1 MATDVAKRVSGS
13 RFTWEQWIAFVRLVA
28 VVLAALQVGVFADD
42 FPPGYERWAWFLTAA
57 FAVVALVLFVLSRY
71 EHRPRIVGFAALVA
85 DTVVVAAYGLIFSY
99 EYGSAMRFALIFVVV
114 EAALR
119 YGLVGG
125 VVLPII
131 LLPYHYAGEEWRAT
145 EFGPPGFD
153 PGRVTFPFG
162 VLLLTGLIVGWLVSQ
177 LRSVARR
184 AESRAADAERLRDEL
199 SRRVDVFEAANR
211 CARALGSS
219 LDLDAA
225 FAAFNRELRGLV
237 PFDRAVILLEEDG
250 RMRVMAIAGL
260 GSDTTGSDQAVS
272 GSILEHVA
280 ETGRVA
286 YRPDIMDKRFVEEE
300 ALVELGL
307 RSRVVAPLQLGGRS
321 IGALSVSRCELDSF
335 LPEEVELIALLGRL
349 VANAVQNIHTH
360 DAERATV
367 AELRRLSA
375 LRADFVSLVSHELRS
390 PMTAVI
396 GAARTLQQ
404 RWRDL
409 RPEQREAF
417 LTVIGDETTRLET
430 LIGDVLDTSRIEAG
444 TFGYAFSEVDVG
456 AVLGDAVAASAMG
469 QDEVRLNTRIP
480 AELPSIRGDQGR
492 LRQLFDNLIS
502 NAVKYSD
509 AGGEI
514 GVHAWS
520 DNGVMHIRVRDAGPG
535 IAPEYH
541 ELVFEKFGRAAG
553 PDVRPGTGLGLFI
566 AKSFAEAHGGSLQL
580 DSRPGEGATFTVTLP
595 LEREED

>member
-1 MATDVAKRVSGS
+1 MPPESAARVGDS

-28 VVLAALQVGVFADD
+28 VVLAALQVAAFADD
-42 FPPGYERWAWFLTAA
+42 FPPGYEQWAWFLTAT
-57 FAVVALVLFVLSRY
+57 FAAVGLILFVLSRY
-71 EHRPRIVGFAALVA
+71 EHRPRIVGFAALAA

-99 EYGSAMRFALIFVVV
+99 EYGSTMRFALIFVVA

-119 YGLVGG
+119 YGLRGG
-125 VVLPII
+125 IALPVI
-131 LLPYHYAGEEWRAT
+131 LLPYLYAAEEWRAG
-145 EFGPPGFD
+145 EFGPPDFD
-153 PGRVTFPFG
+153 LGRVTFPFG

-184 AESRAADAERLRDEL
+184 AEARAADAERLRDEL

-237 PFDRAVILLEEDG
+237 PFDRAVILLEENG
-250 RMRVMAIAGL
+250 RMRAMAIAGL
-260 GSDTTGSDQAVS
+260 GSESAGTDQAVS

-286 YRPDIMDKRFVEEE
+286 YRPDISDKRFFEEE

-307 RSRVVAPLQLGGRS
+307 RSRVVAPLQLGGRP
-321 IGALSVSRCELDSF
+321 IGALSVSRCELDAF

-349 VANAVQNIHTH
+349 VAKAVQNIRTH

-375 LRADFVSLVSHELRS
+375 Q
-390 PMTAVI
+390 
-396 GAARTLQQ
+396 G
-404 RWRDL
+404 
-409 RPEQREAF
+409 
-417 LTVIGDETTRLET
+417 GETT
-430 LIGDVLDTSRIEAG
+430 AG

-456 AVLGDAVAASAMG
+456 AVLSDAVAASEIG

-480 AELPSIRGDQGR
+480 PELPPIRGDQGR

-514 GVHAWS
+514 AVHAWS
-520 DNGVMHIRVRDAGPG
+520 DNGVVHVRVREAGPG

-580 DSRPGEGATFTVTLP
+580 DSRLGEGATFTVTLP
-595 LEREED
+595 LETEPE

>member
-1 MATDVAKRVSGS
+1 MSFESTIRVRGG

-28 VVLAALQVGVFADD
+28 VVLAALQVSVFADS
-42 FPPGYERWAWFLTAA
+42 FPPGYERWAWFLTAT
-57 FAVVALVLFVLSRY
+57 FATVGLILFVLSRY
-71 EHRPRIVGFAALVA
+71 EHRPRIVGFSALAA

-99 EYGSAMRFALIFVVV
+99 EYGSSMRFALIFVVA

-119 YGLVGG
+119 YGLAGG
-125 VVLPII
+125 VALPVV
-131 LLPYHYAGEEWRAT
+131 LLPYLYAVEEWRST
-145 EFGPPGFD
+145 EFGPPDFE

-177 LRSVARR
+177 LRSVALR
-184 AESRAADAERLRDEL
+184 AEARAADAERLRDEL

-225 FAAFNRELRGLV
+225 FAAFNRELRALV

-250 RMRVMAIAGL
+250 RMRAMAVAGL
-260 GSDTTGSDQAVS
+260 GAGDTGNDQAVS

-286 YRPDIMDKRFVEEE
+286 YRADISDKRFFEEE
-300 ALVELGL
+300 ALVALGL
-307 RSRVVAPLQLGGRS
+307 RSRVVAPLQLGGQA
-321 IGALSVSRCELDSF
+321 IGALSVSRRQLDAF
-335 LPEEVELIALLGRL
+335 LPEEIELIALLGRL

-360 DAERATV
+360 NAERATV

-375 LRADFVSLVSHELRS
+375 LRADFVSLVSHELRG

-396 GAARTLQQ
+396 GAARTLHQ

-417 LTVIGDETTRLET
+417 LTVIGDETSRLET

-444 TFGYAFSEVDVG
+444 TFGYAFADVDVG
-456 AVLGDAVAASAMG
+456 AVLSEAVAASEMG
-469 QDEVRLNTRIP
+469 QDEVRLNTRI

-520 DNGVMHIRVRDAGPG
+520 DNGVVHVRVRDDGPG

-541 ELVFEKFGRAAG
+541 DLVFEKFGRAAG
-553 PDVRPGTGLGLFI
+553 PDARPGTGLGLFI
-566 AKSFAEAHGGSLQL
+566 ARSFAEAHGGAVELE
-580 DSRPGEGATFTVTLP
+580 SRPGEGATFTVTLP
-595 LEREED
+595 LETETG